1 MFYNHLISYNFF
13 KMLFRKSKN
22 AKLPKATSN
31 YTTLPLV
38 SCGSSGVCRLRWGVL
53 LFCVLTVKRQRHEI
67 FNPRHDSS
75 PSGPIIHMRMY
86 FYTWFRFRGNIFA
99 YLFDFAEIFAYLK
112 NSALSMTPHNFFCMT
127 ALGQSCFLL
136 TSGSF

>member
-13 KMLFRKSKN
+13 ICSLESRKT
-22 AKLPKATSN
+22 P
-31 YTTLPLV
+31 
-38 SCGSSGVCRLRWGVL
+38 SCQRQHRITQPFLSSAVGRLAFVDFVEVCCCFAYL
-53 LFCVLTVKRQRHEI
+53 KRQRHEI